1 MGNSQSDQVLA
12 ETDRKAK
19 AESSQSQSQ
28 PQAIKP
34 TAQVQPQKEAART
47 PRHEKQI
54 VPPGD
59 YKAILKEADTPLNK
73 KNLSMKNMYDH
84 HYSGI
89 FLNQM
94 KEKFWVEKSSSK
106 KCFMLFARGLSI
118 TWADT
123 PEYWHWKSVQEAT
136 PRTSYDRDEIIEVAE
151 LLNVCWLGVHGKYE
165 ISRLSPETN
174 YGVVFVIMQKDPA
187 YGWDVPVN
195 IRLILPDG
203 TKRESREN
211 LMERPGGDG

>member
-136 PRTSYDRDEIIEVAE
+136 PRDEIIEVAE